1 MTTKTKRWL
10 ITLGGLL
17 LVVGLLGGIK
27 AGQIVT
33 MVRANEAFSPP
44 PESVAAAKVQA
55 ESWEESQS
63 AIGTL
68 VAFRAVTVSAELTGL
83 VRQIGFESGA
93 AVKKGA
99 MMVKLDTST
108 EEAQLASARAEAA
121 LAKVNLERA
130 QQLRAGEANAP
141 ADLDAAQAR
150 AKQAAAAVARLEAT
164 IAKKT
169 IRAPFDGRVAI
180 RQVELGQ
187 VVSPGAAIAS
197 LQSVTPIHAEFSLPQ
212 QALAHLAVGQRVHLH
227 ADPFP
232 GAQWDGEITTINPEV
247 DVATRNVRV

>member
-1 MTTKTKRWL
+1 MTIKAKRWL

-27 AGQIVT
+27 VGQIVT
-33 MVRANEAFSPP
+33 MVRANEAFTPP
-44 PESVAAAKVQA
+44 PETVAAAKVQE

-68 VAFRAVTVSAELTGL
+68 VAFRAVTVSAELPGM

-93 AVKKGA
+93 TVKRGA

-141 ADLDAAQAR
+141 ADLDAAQADR
-150 AKQAAAAVARLEAT
+150 KSTRL
-164 IAKKT
+164 
-169 IRAPFDGRVAI
+169 
-180 RQVELGQ
+180 
-187 VVSPGAAIAS
+187 
-197 LQSVTPIHAEFSLPQ
+197 
-212 QALAHLAVGQRVHLH
+212 
-227 ADPFP
+227 
-232 GAQWDGEITTINPEV
+232 
-247 DVATRNVRV
+247 